1 MVQSVGEIDTEGF
14 IEEFANAVRKFRVKL
29 AIEYSLLVKAAG
41 TVEGLVRA
49 LHPDVDALEITKP
62 YVERIFSERWSPQQM
77 VQQALGGGVG
87 VASLLRTMPTH
98 VDQILHDF
106 ETGNVQVKPITPK
119 LDKLPDTVYQSA
131 TRVAVALFAAS
142 MTISA
147 AVSIPAGYESYMD
160 WARIFFFF
168 LFTALAIGGWT
179 VTWWW
184 HWLGRARTFRLAP
197 LLNFFR
203 RR

>member
-1 MVQSVGEIDTEGF
+1 MAGRSQ
-14 IEEFANAVRKFRVKL
+14 L
-29 AIEYSLLVKAAG
+29 SLTRAAESGMCDAG

-106 ETGNVQVKPITPK
+106 ETGNVQVKPITPNF
-119 LDKLPDTVYQSA
+119 D
-131 TRVAVALFAAS
+131 AV
-142 MTISA
+142 
-147 AVSIPAGYESYMD
+147 
-160 WARIFFFF
+160 
-168 LFTALAIGGWT
+168 
-179 VTWWW
+179 
-184 HWLGRARTFRLAP
+184 
-197 LLNFFR
+197 
-203 RR
+203 